1 MAKPVN
7 GTRYPQINTNT
18 AVSLGT
24 IVVFLACAGG
34 IVTYIGN
41 IRNDVTKLETRTSE
55 RIGTLETSV
64 TKLQQATDQIGIK
77 QNEQTLKQ
85 SEQNNKLDV
94 RLTRIEMM
102 LQQALRTNGV
112 RVRVQ

>member
-1 MAKPVN
+1 MSRPAN

-24 IVVFLACAGG
+24 ILVFLAGLGG
-34 IVTYIGN
+34 IVTYIGS

-55 RIGTLETSV
+55 RIGTLETSM
-64 TKLQQATDQIGIK
+64 TKLQQATDLIGAK

-85 SEQNNKLDV
+85 SEQNNKIEI

-102 LQQALRTNGV
+102 LQQALGR
-112 RVRVQ
+112 RPSPMRVQ

>member
-1 MAKPVN
+1 MAKSTN

-55 RIGTLETSV
+55 RLGTLETSFKELKF
-64 TKLQQATDQIGIK
+64 TTDTIGVK
-77 QNEQTLKQ
+77 QTEQTLKQ
-85 SEQNNKLDV
+85 AEQTNKIDI
-94 RLTRIEMM
+94 RLTRIELM
-102 LQQALRTNGV
+102 LQQALRV
-112 RVRVQ
+112 PAARVRAQ

>member
-1 MAKPVN
+1 MAKVPN
-7 GTRYPQINTNT
+7 GSRYPQINTNT

-24 IVVFLACAGG
+24 ILVFLAGLGG
-34 IVTYIGN
+34 IVTYIGS

-55 RIGTLETSV
+55 RIGTLESSV
-64 TKLQQATDQIGIK
+64 KDLKTVTDAIGTKQTEQI
-77 QNEQTLKQ
+77 LKQ
-85 SEQNNKLDV
+85 AEQISKIDV

-102 LQQALRTNGV
+102 LQQALRTTAP